1 MLAGS
6 SVPSLCIVERLTLDG
21 GLALGLVSDGVDVS
35 IGGQALTAE
44 FEMMWS
50 LYPRLSTL
58 DGCLSLTMDLRS
70 RWVGRPH
77 YTGWCDV
84 ELGPEVIPA

>member
-6 SVPSLCIVERLTLDG
+6 SVPSLCNVEGLTLDG

-44 FEMMWS
+44 FEMIWS

-58 DGCLSLTMDLRS
+58 DGCLSLDYGS
-70 RWVGRPH
+70 
-77 YTGWCDV
+77 
-84 ELGPEVIPA
+84 EVSMGKQASLHRLV